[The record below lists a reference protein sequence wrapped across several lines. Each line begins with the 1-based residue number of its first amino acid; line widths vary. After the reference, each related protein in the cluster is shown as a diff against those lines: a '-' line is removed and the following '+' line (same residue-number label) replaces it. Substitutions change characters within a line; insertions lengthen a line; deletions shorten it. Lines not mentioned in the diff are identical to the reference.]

1 MYTDQRLDVTQLVA
15 ASIAPAADI
24 AASRY
29 HPPNGAIANQLWAII
44 TTVTAVQVITLT
56 WKYRPTP
63 GSDTNAVTV
72 GTLNIPIATAVGKV
86 VYKNLT
92 SQVKMAAGGELIIS
106 AAGASATG
114 SATVGFS
121 GYPSGE
127 SGPNNPNAIA
137 SA

>member
-1 MYTDQRLDVTQLVA
+1 MYTDQRLDVALLTA

-29 HPPNGAIANQLWAII
+29 YPAVPVYPQQLWAVI

-56 WKYRPTP
+56 YKYRPTP

-72 GTLNIPIATAVGKV
+72 GTLVIPVATAAGKV

-92 SQVKMAAGGELIIS
+92 SQVKLNPGGELVVS

-121 GYPSGE
+121 GSPSWE
-127 SGPNNPNAIA
+127 SPGNNPNAIA

>member
-1 MYTDQRLDVTQLVA
+1 MYTDQRLDVALLTA

-29 HPPNGAIANQLWAII
+29 YPAVPVQVQQLWAVI

-56 WKYRPTP
+56 YKWRPTP
-63 GSDTNAVTV
+63 GSDTGSSTV
-72 GTLNIPIATAVGKV
+72 GTVVIPIGTAAGKV
-86 VYKNLT
+86 VYKNITTPAKLT
-92 SQVKMAAGGELIIS
+92 PGGELVVS
-106 AAGASATG
+106 ASGASATG

-121 GYPSGE
+121 GSPSWE
-127 SGPNNPNAIA
+127 SMANNANAIA